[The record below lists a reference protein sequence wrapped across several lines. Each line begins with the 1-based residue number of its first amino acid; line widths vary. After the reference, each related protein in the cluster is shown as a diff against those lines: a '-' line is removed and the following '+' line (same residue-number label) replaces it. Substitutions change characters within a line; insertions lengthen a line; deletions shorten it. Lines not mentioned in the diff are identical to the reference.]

1 MNEVTRDNYPHLF
14 EAVDGWSK
22 EYDTTTVN
30 LPDLKS
36 EFIRGV
42 DMSQNQH
49 HSAICVYTGA
59 VAPTTWSAASAGA
72 ISPTLDFTDRVTA
85 CEQRIAELERV
96 VKDLMA
102 IKEAITAPPE
112 LLPAY
117 EDYIFSNPNIGIG
130 RGSYVTTLPG
140 SFQAEDK
147 KDFDFT
153 TKYSYAMGIVK

>member
-1 MNEVTRDNYPHLF
+1 MNEMTRDNYPHLF
-14 EAVDGWSK
+14 EVFDGWSK

-36 EFIRGV
+36 EFICGV
-42 DMSQNQH
+42 DMSQNHQH
-49 HSAICVYTGA
+49 HSVICAYTGA
-59 VAPTTWSAASAGA
+59 VAPTTWSAASTVT

-85 CEQRIAELERV
+85 CEQRIADLERV

-102 IKEAITAPPE
+102 AKEAITALPE
-112 LLPAY
+112 PL
-117 EDYIFSNPNIGIG
+117 
-130 RGSYVTTLPG
+130 TTLPG

-147 KDFDFT
+147 KDFNFT